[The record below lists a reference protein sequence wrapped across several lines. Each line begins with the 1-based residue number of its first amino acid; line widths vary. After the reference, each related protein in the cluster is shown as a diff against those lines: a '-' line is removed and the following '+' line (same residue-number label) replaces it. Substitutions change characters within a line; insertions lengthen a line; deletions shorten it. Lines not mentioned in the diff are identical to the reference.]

1 MTPAADAG
9 RGAVAWAPS
18 SPGRARAAS
27 PTPARRRPR
36 VTARSSFARLA
47 RVAVRVAVRAAACAA
62 VAGIAAACG
71 APEVRAQDA
80 PLSLVDDE
88 TQVGTVG
95 FRFVDTQTL
104 DPVQLR
110 LQLATTQP
118 PLLQRFALTRTL
130 LGGSGVFPF
139 LPVEVAKD
147 AIRLE
152 RYYADNG
159 FPRVA
164 VDYEARL
171 DSARNRA
178 SVTFVIAEGAP
189 LLVREVSFGGPGQ
202 RSVEDELEPE
212 LRAEWAVYAATPTL
226 ASGETVLAPGDRLD
240 DFSLTELETATVR
253 WLRRRGYAFADAGA
267 ERFLDSTG
275 LRADVRLKVNAGPRA
290 RYGPIEVV
298 GADGLAEN
306 VVLRELPF
314 EAGDRFDGRDLSDG
328 QRELFGLGLFQLALV
343 ETVPDQPRDST
354 VDVRVRLRRGPTR
367 IASGF
372 LGYFSDGGVTTRAQL
387 THRNAFGGARQA
399 SANVEWRT
407 GIAGASG
414 QAVSGGPIRDLR
426 ASVSLRQ
433 PYVFNRR
440 VSATV
445 QPAARV
451 RDDEIEQSRSA
462 ELIGSLLYSRSS
474 LRTAAASVTGRYVD
488 LSRGQGLRLLDPLGR
503 LNTTELTATTVV
515 PAVDV
520 VWGRLDDELQ
530 PRAGFSVRPSLS
542 GAFGDIAYGRARLA
556 LSALSPLRERLG
568 LAVRVTAGALAPM
581 SGTSPDDGRDYV
593 LLRDQL
599 FYGGGTADVRGWATN
614 RLGPKAFVVTTD
626 SAGVVGDV
634 RETLRGT
641 LRGNGDIN
649 YVGTGGRAKLSASAQ
664 VNLPLPIGPQWG
676 ANVFLDAG
684 QVFRPST
691 VPATLLLRQ
700 SGNPADLQLADI
712 LDAEGGL
719 RVGAGAGLQYLT
731 PIGFVSVALGVKLNP
746 SYLDLRNAARVF
758 CGPDGVV
765 LTDTDGDGDT
775 PDVGVCS
782 GGYVG
787 AREAG
792 TTFDKDDIEP
802 SRWFFGLFPQGGRI
816 QLHLSIGQSF

>member
-1 MTPAADAG
+1 MTPTDTAR
-9 RGAVAWAPS
+9 RGAVACAPS

-27 PTPARRRPR
+27 HTPARRRLR
-36 VTARSSFARLA
+36 VTARPSLVRLA
-47 RVAVRVAVRAAACAA
+47 RAAACVAFSA
-62 VAGIAAACG
+62 VAVCG
-71 APEVRAQDA
+71 VPEVRAQDA
-80 PLSLVDDE
+80 PLSLVDNE

-104 DPVQLR
+104 DIAQLR
-110 LQLATTQP
+110 LQIATTQP
-118 PLLQRFALTRTL
+118 PLLQRFAITRAV
-130 LGGSGVFPF
+130 LGTPGVFPF
-139 LPVEVAKD
+139 RPVEVAKD

-178 SVTFVIAEGAP
+178 SVTFVITEGAP
-189 LLVREVSFGGPGQ
+189 LLVRAVVFTGPGQ
-202 RSVEDELEPE
+202 RPVETELAPE
-212 LRAEWAVYAATPTL
+212 LRAVWADYAADP
-226 ASGETVLAPGDRLD
+226 VLAPGDRLD
-240 DFSLTELETATVR
+240 EFSLTELQTATVQ

-267 ERFLDSTG
+267 ERFVDSTG
-275 LRADVRLKVNAGPRA
+275 LLADVRLKVDAGPRA

-298 GADGLAEN
+298 GAEGLAEN
-306 VVLRELPF
+306 VVRRELPF
-314 EAGDRFDGRDLSDG
+314 VAGDRFDGRDLSDG

-387 THRNAFGGARQA
+387 THRNAFGGARQL
-399 SANVEWRT
+399 SGNLEWRT

-445 QPAARV
+445 QPAARM

-474 LRTAAASVTGRYVD
+474 LRTATASVTGRYVD

-503 LNTTELTATTVV
+503 LNTTALTATTVV
-515 PAVDV
+515 PGVDV
-520 VWGRLDDELQ
+520 VWGRLDDELR
-530 PRAGFSVRPSLS
+530 PRAGFSVRPSVS
-542 GAFGDIAYGRARLA
+542 GAFGDIAYGRTRLA
-556 LSALSPLRERLG
+556 VSALSPLRERLG
-568 LAVRVTAGALAPM
+568 LAVRATAGALAVA

-599 FYGGGTADVRGWATN
+599 FYAGGTADVRGWATN

-626 SAGVVGDV
+626 SVGGVGGGA
-634 RETLRGT
+634 LGGN

-649 YVGTGGRAKLSASAQ
+649 YVGTGGRAKVSASAQ
-664 VNLPLPIGPQWG
+664 VNLPLPLGPQWG

-684 QVFRPST
+684 RVFRPST
-691 VPATLLLRQ
+691 VPATLLLRL
-700 SGNPADLQLADI
+700 SGNPADVQLADI
-712 LDAEGGL
+712 LDREGGL

-765 LTDTDGDGDT
+765 PADTDNSDET
-775 PDVGVCS
+775 PDVGTCT
-782 GGYVG
+782 GGYFG

-792 TTFDKDDIEP
+792 TTFNETDIKP
-802 SRWFFGLFPQGGRI
+802 SRWFFGLFPQGGRL